1 MILDGSEE
9 ELKSRADMILD
20 YFFSPF
26 WISVGF
32 TPSGRCAGSYL
43 GVLSDILQE
52 RISVKNSDYTH
63 LYYKLRN
70 NDATIAFSFDNME
83 YAIDFTSIGEKDFLS
98 L

>member
-1 MILDGSEE
+1 MGEDEAALFLKVVCETFKEYFDFIKKNKDELFKDRLILDGSEE

-32 TPSGRCAGSYL
+32 TPSGRSAGSYL

-52 RISVKNSDYTH
+52 RISVK
-63 LYYKLRN
+63 K
-70 NDATIAFSFDNME
+70 F
-83 YAIDFTSIGEKDFLS
+83 
-98 L
+98 